1 MHLRCCGDPRSTSAV
16 IHNFVTTCNDMFI
29 FSYILNYVVYK
40 AKINYHQHNSKTDY
54 SITILKCQGTC
65 PGIMIYSGKDV
76 QIFWHLNFA
85 SVWPVLQISLLFD
98 EEFSHHSPCNND
110 PLLWISSA
118 KPWFQSQKNCVTQ
131 VYSHYKH

>member
-1 MHLRCCGDPRSTSAV
+1 MKSVFIMNCILDVVGILDPPLQW
-16 IHNFVTTCNDMFI
+16 FI
-29 FSYILNYVVYK
+29 TLWPQATICSFFSYILNYVVYK

-76 QIFWHLNFA
+76 QNFSHLNFA

-110 PLLWISSA
+110 PLLWISST
-118 KPWFQSQKNCVTQ
+118 KPWF
-131 VYSHYKH
+131 